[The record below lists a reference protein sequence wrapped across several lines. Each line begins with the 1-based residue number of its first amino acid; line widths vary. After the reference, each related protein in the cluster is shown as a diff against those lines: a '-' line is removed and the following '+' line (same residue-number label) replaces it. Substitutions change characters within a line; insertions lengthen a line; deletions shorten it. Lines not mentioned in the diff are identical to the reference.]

1 VPLMA
6 DWAFPER
13 RPGELFVAVAIVLRL
28 RFSVRCLIER
38 IHTEK
43 STALSQ
49 SLLPV
54 AVAEEAVIAN
64 AVEPV
69 REHMQ
74 QESADELISGKRHG
88 AVLSVVAIVLVA
100 ELHFATFDI
109 KQAIIGD
116 GNAVRITPH
125 IVEYLLRSSKRR
137 LGVDHPFGF
146 AKRSQLT
153 AKGLS
158 VL

>member
-6 DWAFPER
+6 DWAFPKG

-28 RFSVRCLIER
+28 RLSVRCLIER

-43 STALSQ
+43 LTALSQ

-74 QESADELISGKRHG
+74 QEPADERIRPGKYTVDVG
-88 AVLSVVAIVLVA
+88 VC
-100 ELHFATFDI
+100 
-109 KQAIIGD
+109 
-116 GNAVRITPH
+116 
-125 IVEYLLRSSKRR
+125 
-137 LGVDHPFGF
+137 LGIDY
-146 AKRSQLT
+146 
-153 AKGLS
+153 
-158 VL
+158 